1 MKILLIV
8 ALAAILIPA
17 GISAAPPIDT
27 LPSLSV
33 RPTSDAPFFYRADD
47 NSTVLV
53 GEVRNDNAF
62 PVTDVQVIAAFYD
75 DASPLPEQV
84 VSGYSLLE
92 VIPPGGIS
100 PYILRTAD
108 TDVAIRQATMAVAGF
123 TSSATKQQVLD
134 VSLDLS
140 GFAERMYLAGTVTNG
155 ASAPSEN
162 TRVHVAVYDPFIPPR
177 LLDVHTIYLGSIGAD
192 SALEFVLDEQ
202 RSHMA
207 HSAAIFAESGN
218 FGANVL
224 ELDMPPLVPPAHRAT
239 IHDTA
244 ASGTPDRTAPSAGS
258 PVLVESVISVQGE
271 PLPAGYVYYVQIR
284 ESEQSPAEFVGV
296 YESGLD
302 GPGFQNP
309 GVEWIPPR
317 PGVYNVETFVW
328 SSYGGA
334 LAAPGPIVTVEVI

>member
-8 ALAAILIPA
+8 VLAAILIPA

-33 RPTSDAPFFYRADD
+33 RPTSDAPFFYRAGD

-92 VIPPGGIS
+92 VI
-100 PYILRTAD
+100 
-108 TDVAIRQATMAVAGF
+108 RQAGSRHTSSEPRTRMSPSGRPLWPWSGF

-140 GFAERMYLAGTVTNG
+140 GFAERMYLAGMVTNG
-155 ASAPSEN
+155 ASVPSEN

-177 LLDVHTIYLGSIGAD
+177 LLDVHTIYLDSIGAN

-207 HSAAIFAESGN
+207 YSVAIFAESGT
-218 FGANVL
+218 L
-224 ELDMPPLVPPAHRAT
+224 EQMCSSLTCPRLCPLHTGQPYTIPQRPAHRA
-239 IHDTA
+239 
-244 ASGTPDRTAPSAGS
+244 GRR
-258 PVLVESVISVQGE
+258 L
-271 PLPAGYVYYVQIR
+271 L
-284 ESEQSPAEFVGV
+284 
-296 YESGLD
+296 L
-302 GPGFQNP
+302 
-309 GVEWIPPR
+309 
-317 PGVYNVETFVW
+317 
-328 SSYGGA
+328 A
-334 LAAPGPIVTVEVI
+334 LLFS